1 MIKLTECPRDAM
13 QGLGDF
19 VPTELKIEYLNLLL
33 EVGFDRLDFGSF
45 VSPKAIPQL
54 KDTAE
59 VLEGLKLNS
68 KTELLAIIANTK
80 GAENAS
86 QYESIKYL
94 GFPFSVS
101 ETFQLRNTNATREQ
115 ALDRIKEIQDIIT
128 KSNQKALIYL
138 SMGFGNPYGDP
149 WNTEIVLEWA
159 SKIVD
164 LGIEHFSLA
173 DTIGNSSPEIIKDL
187 YPQLVK
193 QFDQVEWGMHLHS
206 APGGKTIEKIEAALE
221 AGCERLD
228 SAIKGFGGCPMAKD
242 DLVGNMATEAILNI
256 LNERNID
263 SGINK
268 EKFQIAYDFSNK
280 IFLNYH

>member
-193 QFDQVEWGMHLHS
+193 HFDQVEWGMHLHS

-242 DLVGNMATEAILNI
+242 DLVGNMATEAILNV

>member
-19 VPTELKIEYLNLLL
+19 VPTELKIEYLNLIL

-193 QFDQVEWGMHLHS
+193 HFDQVEWGMHLHS

-242 DLVGNMATEAILNI
+242 DLVGNMATEAILNV

>member
-206 APGGKTIEKIEAALE
+206 APGDKTIEKIEAALE

-242 DLVGNMATEAILNI
+242 DLVGNMATEAILNV

>member
-1 MIKLTECPRDAM
+1 M

-242 DLVGNMATEAILNI
+242 DLVGNMATEAILNV

>member
-1 MIKLTECPRDAM
+1 M

-115 ALDRIKEIQDIIT
+115 ALDRIKEIQDIIA

-206 APGGKTIEKIEAALE
+206 APGDKTIEKIEAALE

-242 DLVGNMATEAILNI
+242 DLVGNMATEAILNV